1 MGTLIPC
8 LLFFLLLD
16 IFQVISFL
24 VSSLLVGIL
33 FSIGVLSHFMCWC
46 VFGINHLLLLV
57 PSQSCVDL
65 NFDIIWTIFLCH
77 TLVCYLLGLLGVLW
91 YVSNV
96 SIIFDWSMLV
106 LWCCHMFLLSYYI
119 IFMHFVGLTYRQDAQ
134 CQFPV
139 FVAESYFWK
148 YSRNWTKIYDDFLFK
163 K

>member
-1 MGTLIPC
+1 MLEIWHLIHRYLFQLVSLMGALIPC

-65 NFDIIWTIFLCH
+65 DFDIIWTTISCH
-77 TLVCYLLGLLGVLW
+77 TLVCSLCFCPNCISFGSRKSLHACLLIYIVIACL
-91 YVSNV
+91 S
-96 SIIFDWSMLV
+96 
-106 LWCCHMFLLSYYI
+106 FLIQYI
-119 IFMHFVGLTYRQDAQ
+119 GYTPPNPKSAKM
-134 CQFPV
+134 CM
-139 FVAESYFWK
+139 K
-148 YSRNWTKIYDDFLFK
+148 
-163 K
+163 